1 MTDTAG
7 TEFQGWVI
15 LELMGHRRLGGYLKA
30 EAIAGFSFLRIDVFG
45 LEGETAIATQFYPP
59 SAVYCLTP
67 TTEVIARH
75 FGCRHQPMPVTRFDL
90 PQMMKTGTVVSNDD
104 EDDDYYDREMIG

>member
-1 MTDTAG
+1 MTETTDI
-7 TEFQGWVI
+7 EFQGWVI

-45 LEGETAIATQFYPP
+45 LEGKTAIATQFYPP

-75 FGCRHQPMPVTRFDL
+75 FGVHHQPMPVTRFDL
-90 PQMMKTGTVVSNDD
+90 PQMKTGTVDD
-104 EDDDYYDREMIG
+104 GEDDDDYHDHEMIG